1 MSLFHLFPEHIFT
14 GYRICN
20 RQIFSFCTGK
30 MLYHIL
36 LAPRVSEEKAK
47 VICVSLPSIQW
58 VPSLWQFSRF
68 FSLSFIFGNLIR
80 MLLGMNFFWF
90 ILPGVHRNQVCGFTE
105 VIKSGAIIF
114 LSVFRFYLFLSL
126 WNANYMYV
134 RSLNIAPWVTEAP
147 FVFTVLCF

>member
-90 ILPGVHRNQVCGFTE
+90 ILPGVHSASRIGRFISLPHLGDSLPLFFQ
-105 VIKSGAIIF
+105 IF
-114 LSVFRFYLFLSL
+114 FFFSSTLLFLFLGVWWCKYLTICYWATGSQ
-126 WNANYMYV
+126 
-134 RSLNIAPWVTEAP
+134 S
-147 FVFTVLCF
+147 